1 MRPANHRLDLRC
13 YTATCT
19 RLWMARKRCVNKI
32 FRADLRLGGE
42 AALSGTQ
49 GTDELVRVNDP
60 SGSPTPDRAPPP
72 ERPDA
77 TGSIPPP
84 AISPWLAL
92 VVAVAAISWAGP
104 LVRLATA
111 PALSV
116 AAWRMVFS
124 MVFIGIVLAA
134 RGSVLKGARL
144 SGREWA
150 WAVAGGLLLAGH
162 FWSWIASL
170 RYTSV
175 ASSVVLVSLQPF
187 IVAVLSAVLLS
198 EHPTRR
204 QWLGISVAMAGA
216 MTVGW
221 GDFALGPRALFGDAL
236 AFLAAWLVA
245 GYYLIG
251 RVLRRKLDLWAYV
264 AVVYGVAALALLAA
278 VAVTPG
284 SPMVGF
290 PLGDW
295 LVFLALAAGPMMLG
309 HTGVNYAIRYVPAYV
324 ANLFLLGEPIGATL
338 IAWLLPAIAEIPPP
352 QTLAGGA
359 LILLGIALGTG
370 VRARSVPRWPPPGG
384 SAKMS

>member
-1 MRPANHRLDLRC
+1 M
-13 YTATCT
+13 
-19 RLWMARKRCVNKI
+19 
-32 FRADLRLGGE
+32 
-42 AALSGTQ
+42 
-49 GTDELVRVNDP
+49 NDP
-60 SGSPTPDRAPPP
+60 SAPRTPDHAPPP

-77 TGSIPPP
+77 ADPTGSVPPP
-84 AISPWLAL
+84 AVSPWLAL

-124 MVFIGIVLAA
+124 MAFIGVVLAA

-144 SGREWA
+144 TGREWA
-150 WAVAGGLLLAGH
+150 WAVTGGLLLAGH

-170 RYTSV
+170 RYTTV

-198 EHPTRR
+198 ERPTRR
-204 QWLGISVAMAGA
+204 QWLGIAVAMAGA

-264 AVVYGVAALALLAA
+264 AVVYGVAAVALLAA

-370 VRARSVPRWPPPGG
+370 VRARSVPRWPPRGG
-384 SAKMS
+384 SAKVS